1 MRKLNI
7 LCLILMMG
15 ILVACGTKEDDT
27 NVVNS
32 KEDSLGFTI
41 PSAILENKV
50 SMGDDV
56 LYYIPNENIESGF
69 MQSLTSFHGK
79 FLLYGFS
86 EQEWEERSEDTEFYL
101 KLISP
106 ATGEVEAETSLLNME
121 LPNIRDCGEYL
132 AIMDWANGKILFL
145 DEKLKEVDNYQVA
158 CEYNSMYVSSDGK
171 KVYVFMPND
180 GLQITDL
187 ASGKMEVTLENTV
200 NLFACNESENIVTF
214 SYTDQKTLMDE
225 WGAVNIETGEIL
237 DFPFEGAF
245 YNVSYGNGTWMA
257 THTEESVLQYI
268 GNSDEINIFE
278 LKDIFGSI
286 EMFPENKKILS
297 KQYDENGFWGMS
309 LYNIDGKFIS
319 KYENGIQGAD
329 VQYTMVWSEADDGF
343 FFIMTDL
350 SEKDKLMFWDL
361 NKEISGENLPM
372 QPLSKE
378 ELPEE
383 AVSIALYERAKEIG
397 EKYGVEIR
405 IAEQLDEDYNDFK
418 AEQMLDEY
426 KIELALDVLDK
437 GLSIYPEGYLKQ
449 LLYGSIYEMEIHLA
463 GALENL
469 EQYHVEANG
478 FTSYAGFVQERNG
491 KSVMVLDVNE
501 GSNLEAYLHHE
512 LFHLTEN
519 KLNFD
524 AMIREEAQYSEEEWM
539 KLNPQGFEYAEST
552 LVIPD
557 EIYNEEYDVW
567 FIDIYSRTTARE
579 DRARIM
585 EYAVLGD
592 YNMFLSAPYRQ
603 AKLEY
608 LNSCIRDVFDTS
620 GWPEKTVW
628 EETLEQ
634 SHMYD

>member
-1 MRKLNI
+1 MRKLKI

-27 NVVNS
+27 NTPNT

-41 PSAILENKV
+41 PSAILESKV

-56 LYYIPNENIESGF
+56 LYYIPNENIESRF
-69 MQSLTSFHGK
+69 MQNLTSFHGN

-86 EQEWEERSEDTEFYL
+86 EQEWEERSEDSEFYL
-101 KLISP
+101 QFISP
-106 ATGEVEAETSLLNME
+106 ATGEVEAETSLLNMD
-121 LPNIRDCGEYL
+121 LPNVRDCGEYL
-132 AIMDWANGKILFL
+132 VITDWGNGKILFL
-145 DEKLKEVDNYQVA
+145 DEKLQEVDNYQVD
-158 CEYNSMYVSSDGK
+158 CEYNSIYVSNDGK

-187 ASGKMEVTLENTV
+187 TSGEMEVMLENAV
-200 NLFACNESENIVTF
+200 NLFACNECENVVTF
-214 SYTDQKTLMDE
+214 SYTDRRTQMDE
-225 WGAVNIETGEIL
+225 WGALNLETGEIL
-237 DFPFEGAF
+237 EVPFEGDF
-245 YNVSYGNGTWMA
+245 YNVRYLNGTWMA
-257 THTEESVLQYI
+257 THMEDSAVQYI
-268 GNSDEINIFE
+268 GNSDEINTFE

-286 EMFPENKKILS
+286 EIIPENEKILS
-297 KQYDENGFWGMS
+297 KQYDANGFLGMS
-309 LYNIDGKFIS
+309 LYNMDGEFVS
-319 KYENGIQGAD
+319 KYENSIQGAD
-329 VQYTMVWSEADDGF
+329 VQYTMVWSEADEGF
-343 FFIMTDL
+343 FFIMADPA
-350 SEKDKLMFWDL
+350 EKDKLMFWDL
-361 NKEISGENLPM
+361 SKEISGEDLPM
-372 QPLSKE
+372 QPLSE
-378 ELPEE
+378 EQLPEE
-383 AVSIALYERAKEIG
+383 AVAIALYERAEEIG

-418 AEQMLDEY
+418 AEQMLDES

-449 LLYGSIYEMEIHLA
+449 LSYGSIYEIEIHLA

-469 EQYHVEANG
+469 EQYNVEVNG
-478 FTSYAGFVQERNG
+478 FTSYAGFVQERSG
-491 KSVMVLDVNE
+491 KSVMVLDANE

-519 KLNFD
+519 KLSFD

-552 LVIPD
+552 LVLPD

-567 FIDIYSRTTARE
+567 FIDIYSRTTPRE

-608 LNSCIRDVFDTS
+608 LNSCIRDAFDTS